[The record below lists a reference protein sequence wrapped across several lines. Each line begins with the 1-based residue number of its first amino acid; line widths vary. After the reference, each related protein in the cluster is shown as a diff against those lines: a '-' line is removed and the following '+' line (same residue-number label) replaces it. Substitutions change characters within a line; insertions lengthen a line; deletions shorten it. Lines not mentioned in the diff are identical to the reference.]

1 MTLLEMFHWTVA
13 KHPDHEAIVH
23 QSGRLTYRDLS
34 EKACRLSSC
43 LVQRGVRAGDRV
55 ILLLENSPS
64 YLISYFGVLASGAV
78 VVALNPNTTSHEL
91 NYLLSDSRAKG
102 IICHASILSM
112 LESAIGCSPFP
123 EFILVDGCLSLDSVG
138 GIPNVERLADI
149 LEVANQPPVS
159 CVSSDADLAQ
169 IIYTSGTTGKPKGVM
184 LTHRGLIANTE
195 SIVSYL
201 KLSERDRIM
210 VILPF
215 FYSYGNS
222 LLLTHVF
229 VGGTLV
235 VAEQFVFLN
244 KVVIQMVQE
253 QVTGFSGVPSSYSML
268 LKQSVFSR
276 TRFETLRYV
285 TCAGGALST
294 SSIRALQEC
303 LPDTEIYVMYG
314 QTEASARLSYLEP
327 SDLTRKMGSIG
338 KGMPGVRLRVL
349 RKDGTET
356 LPGEVGEI
364 TAEGDCLMKGY
375 WNNPV
380 ETCRTLR
387 GSRLHTG
394 DLATIDKEGFIFIV
408 GRKSEIIKSGSYRI
422 HPVEIEEVLNSHPDV
437 VESAAVGIDDT
448 VLGECI
454 LAFVVARSMNS
465 LSSFELLH
473 YARTF
478 LPGFKLPRKIVF
490 VEQLPKTSSG
500 KIKRAALR

>member
-1 MTLLEMFHWTVA
+1 
-13 KHPDHEAIVH
+13 
-23 QSGRLTYRDLS
+23 
-34 EKACRLSSC
+34 
-43 LVQRGVRAGDRV
+43 
-55 ILLLENSPS
+55 
-64 YLISYFGVLASGAV
+64 
-78 VVALNPNTTSHEL
+78 
-91 NYLLSDSRAKG
+91 
-102 IICHASILSM
+102 
-112 LESAIGCSPFP
+112 
-123 EFILVDGCLSLDSVG
+123 
-138 GIPNVERLADI
+138 
-149 LEVANQPPVS
+149 
-159 CVSSDADLAQ
+159 
-169 IIYTSGTTGKPKGVM
+169 
-184 LTHRGLIANTE
+184 
-195 SIVSYL
+195 
-201 KLSERDRIM
+201 
-210 VILPF
+210 
-215 FYSYGNS
+215 
-222 LLLTHVF
+222 
-229 VGGTLV
+229 
-235 VAEQFVFLN
+235 
-244 KVVIQMVQE
+244 
-253 QVTGFSGVPSSYSML
+253 
-268 LKQSVFSR
+268 
-276 TRFETLRYV
+276 
-285 TCAGGALST
+285 
-294 SSIRALQEC
+294 
-303 LPDTEIYVMYG
+303 MYG